1 MVCHDFLWSLNE
13 HNDMENN
20 IVIDPHLVTIKI
32 DFLELGYVTTST
44 FHVTYEGHEG
54 TVPWKLPHYA

>member
-1 MVCHDFLWSLNE
+1 
-13 HNDMENN
+13 MENT
-20 IVIDPHLVTIKI
+20 IVIDPHLVTTKI
-32 DFLELGYVTTST
+32 DFLELGYVTTSA